1 MVIFAST
8 ESPTHSK
15 EKDAESSQQSV
26 VGETKS
32 MKYRSYGIIDSAQ
45 ALGG

>member
-1 MVIFAST
+1 MIIFAST
-8 ESPTHSK
+8 ESPSHSK
-15 EKDAESSQQSV
+15 EKDAELSRQSV
-26 VGETKS
+26 AGETKS